1 MARRKPRAEEQPRE
15 LTRKETRL
23 HAHQRQRNR
32 KIMTWS
38 GVALG
43 LALLLVVIGLVSEFI
58 IMPNSAVA
66 TVGETQLITRD
77 FRKRVFLEQNRLQ
90 NQMLRMSQ
98 LEQQFGGQGFFAS
111 QINQLQATLS
121 SPFTLGI
128 EVLDQ
133 MIREEVVRQQ
143 AAARNISVTDAE
155 IDEALREEVAAQQG
169 AVTVPQATST
179 AEAAVEATTTADSW
193 TPTPTA
199 TVDASGVV
207 TATATP
213 LPTPVLPTP
222 LPIITDEQ
230 YIEGLAQ
237 LETNLRDIANMTLVE
252 YRQIVASRLLNEK
265 LTEVIGD
272 EQVEPTTE
280 QVFARHILLEITEP
294 VTPTTEI
301 TSTTGITEEEITED
315 VVLTSTSEVTTAEVI
330 TAEEVAPV
338 EAVTGTDEVTS
349 TETVTEDAT
358 GDATEAVTD
367 TAGITEPVVVT
378 ETIVVTETVTVT
390 DTVTDTDNI
399 TESTAMTGTDAISD
413 TVTELS
419 PAATP
424 EPRDEAQT
432 LALAQEIRQRL
443 LAGEDFAA
451 LAAEYSSDT
460 TSAVNGGD
468 LGWFGRGAMVA
479 PFEEAAFAL
488 EPGEISEPIRS
499 DFGYHIIEVL
509 EKDADR
515 PKDQATLEQERT
527 AAYETWLQE
536 QIAAT
541 PIERPSDLVSKLPP
555 DLEVILP
562 QSAPAP
568 VDAAPAP
575 LAPAAPITQ

>member
-15 LTRKETRL
+15 LTRKQTRL
-23 HAHQRQRNR
+23 QTLQRERNR

-38 GVALG
+38 GAALG
-43 LALLLVVIGLVSEFI
+43 LALLLVAIGLISEFVI
-58 IMPNSAVA
+58 TPNSAVA
-66 TVGETQLITRD
+66 QVGETQLITRD
-77 FRKRVFLEQNRLQ
+77 FRKRVYLEQNRLQ

-121 SPFTLGI
+121 SPFTLGV

-143 AAARNISVTDAE
+143 AAARGISVTDAE
-155 IDEALREEVAAQQG
+155 IDEALREEVAAQQS

-179 AEAAVEATTTADSW
+179 AEAAVEATTTAESW

-199 TVDASGVV
+199 TIDARGAV
-207 TATATP
+207 TEVATP
-213 LPTPVLPTP
+213 LPTP

-230 YIEGLAQ
+230 TIEGLAQ

-265 LTEVIGD
+265 LSDVIGD
-272 EQVEPTTE
+272 ELVEPTTE
-280 QVFARHILLEITEP
+280 QVRARHILLEITEP

-301 TSTTGITEEEITED
+301 TSTTEITTTGISED
-315 VVLTSTSEVTTAEVI
+315 VVLTSTSEVTTTDAI

-349 TETVTEDAT
+349 TETVP
-358 GDATEAVTD
+358 EAVID
-367 TAGITEPVVVT
+367 TADVTEPVIVT
-378 ETIVVTETVTVT
+378 ETIVVTEVVVVT
-390 DTVTDTDNI
+390 DTIIVTDNGTV
-399 TESTAMTGTDAISD
+399 TETGTITDSMAVTETEPISD
-413 TVTELS
+413 TITDVVPE
-419 PAATP
+419 ATP
-424 EPRDEAQT
+424 EPRDEAQAF
-432 LALAQEIRQRL
+432 ALAQEIRQRL

-460 TSAVNGGD
+460 TSAVEGGD

-509 EKDADR
+509 ERDAER
-515 PKDQATLEQERT
+515 PKDEATLEQERT
-527 AAYETWLQE
+527 TAYETWLQE
-536 QIAAT
+536 QIVAT
-541 PIERPSDLVSKLPP
+541 PVERPSDLVSKLPP
-555 DLEVILP
+555 GLEVVLP

-568 VDAAPAP
+568 VDAAVPAP
-575 LAPAAPITQ
+575 VEPAAPVTQ